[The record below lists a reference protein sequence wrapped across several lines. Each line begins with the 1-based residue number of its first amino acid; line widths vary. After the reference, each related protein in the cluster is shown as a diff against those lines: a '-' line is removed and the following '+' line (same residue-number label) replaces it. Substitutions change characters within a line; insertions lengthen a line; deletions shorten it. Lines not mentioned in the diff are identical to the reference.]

1 MLRDEDTEADFQRFL
16 RRVDA
21 VANLLQG
28 LNSSDSAV
36 KEEAIAETEKRLR
49 EEGASREE
57 EEEESRTT
65 VNRTVINT
73 SVRAFPSE
81 IKAGH
86 SSGLAS
92 LKAQMEAFQEC
103 QNVSNPCHPLFK
115 CQMDDPSVCQS
126 GYFRCT
132 QIFLGAPC
140 SFVQGFLCC
149 CGFSQN
155 ICAVSFF
162 QDMARAEAVDAG
174 AFLAALEKDAKERA
188 QRRKKNEQLA
198 NALKEKGNEAF
209 REGDFALA
217 IRRYT
222 EGLQK
227 LKDKQ
232 ELYTNRAQAYLKLHE
247 YEKAIS
253 DCEWALKCNKNC
265 LKAYF
270 LMGKAHLALQHF
282 SESRHCYEK
291 MLQIDPQKEN
301 LFKDCVNEANLEEK
315 RVRDEERAAR
325 EVQAGN
331 AAALSIQE
339 LLQRINTPGQDI
351 LYYTAG
357 IRLLAE
363 ALNNCT
369 GQTLFRT
376 NNGFSILGN
385 EPVRG
390 AFCAERKSPAEVE
403 LCVSL
408 LLLWQAACAGNEE
421 NQRLLLAQPEVNAQL
436 PELLSSGTHEIQR
449 ETLALICLCS
459 ENESSRRLLAR
470 QELSRWLQVLMAFVR
485 NTDEEA
491 DGAMSILSDLIVAD
505 RFQTE
510 HQVLLSRA
518 LLTELMGRFRQVNPA
533 GTALT
538 VGMVGSLCADAEVRA
553 QLARSRECWQACLD
567 ECSDGSSPE
576 NSQCVLAVLGLM
588 MNLLLESNDTIQWYK
603 SFVWNHSPIVPC
615 SEMLGTFQNYPKLSI
630 PSRRKNS
637 LSSLGRCRAGLCCA
651 HQWQVPGSA
660 QPSGRK
666 DCHKSHWS
674 AEPCPASVSL
684 SSGRSGERR
693 SGEEN
698 AQILERFQ
706 VLLKLLESE
715 NELIVGNA
723 AFCLSQCLLI
733 PGAAT
738 SLLDSN
744 VVLLLL
750 RQAGGD
756 AQRTSVQENSA
767 IALGRLCKAEP
778 RHIPQLRKLN
788 GFSILNSSM
797 KPGKGITGRCEDHM
811 SRRLWGR
818 GTRERRHRS
827 GSSCAGVIL

>member
-1 MLRDEDTEADFQRFL
+1 PPAMLRDEDTEADFQRFL
-16 RRVDA
+16 RRVDE

-28 LNSSDSAV
+28 LNSSDPAV
-36 KEEAIAETEKRLR
+36 QEEAIAETEKKLR
-49 EEGASREE
+49 EEGASR

-73 SVRAFPSE
+73 S
-81 IKAGH
+81 
-86 SSGLAS
+86 
-92 LKAQMEAFQEC
+92 
-103 QNVSNPCHPLFK
+103 
-115 CQMDDPSVCQS
+115 D
-126 GYFRCT
+126 T
-132 QIFLGAPC
+132 
-140 SFVQGFLCC
+140 
-149 CGFSQN
+149 
-155 ICAVSFF
+155 
-162 QDMARAEAVDAG
+162 ARAEAVDAG

-188 QRRKKNEQLA
+188 QQRKRNEQLA

-217 IRRYT
+217 IQRYT
-222 EGLQK
+222 EGLEK
-227 LKDKQ
+227 LRDKQ

-270 LMGKAHLALQHF
+270 LMGKAHLAVQHF
-282 SESRHCYEK
+282 SECRQCYEK

-301 LFKDCVNEANLEEK
+301 LFKECVNEASLEEK
-315 RVRDEERAAR
+315 RVRDEERAVR

-351 LYYTAG
+351 LCYTRG

-363 ALNNCT
+363 AVNDCT

-421 NQRLLLAQPEVNAQL
+421 NQRLLLGQPEVSAQL

-449 ETLALICLCS
+449 ETLALMSLCS
-459 ENESSRRLLAR
+459 ENESGRRLLA
-470 QELSRWLQVLMAFVR
+470 QQDLTRWLQVLMAFVK
-485 NTDEEA
+485 NTDKEA
-491 DGAMSILSDLIVAD
+491 DGALSILSDLIVAN
-505 RFQTE
+505 REILESHFPLPEGLAHTHVLFPGGLVFIFPSLPVFQ
-510 HQVLLSRA
+510 
-518 LLTELMGRFRQVNPA
+518 GRLRQENRA

-538 VGMVGSLCADAEVRA
+538 VGMVGSLCADAELRA

-567 ECSDGSSPE
+567 ECSDGSSPG
-576 NSQCVLAVLGLM
+576 NSQSVLAALGLM
-588 MNLLLESNDTIQWYK
+588 MNLLLEPSDTIQDFAVPI
-603 SFVWNHSPIVPC
+603 SGRCLALLSHQDGRIVTGATGVLSRALPASPSAV
-615 SEMLGTFQNYPKLSI
+615 EEVVKGGVVKKMLKFLKVAGQLTSSYAIKTLSI
-630 PSRRKNS
+630 CTKSSR
-637 LSSLGRCRAGLCCA
+637 
-651 HQWQVPGSA
+651 QA
-660 QPSGRK
+660 Q
-666 DCHKSHWS
+666 
-674 AEPCPASVSL
+674 
-684 SSGRSGERR
+684 
-693 SGEEN
+693 EE
-698 AQILERFQ
+698 LVKWDKRFQ

-756 AQRTSVQENSA
+756 AQRTSVQQNSA

-788 GFSILNSSM
+788 GFSILNSAM
-797 KPGKGITGRCEDHM
+797 KYVH
-811 SRRLWGR
+811 
-818 GTRERRHRS
+818 
-827 GSSCAGVIL
+827 SS

>member
-16 RRVDA
+16 RRVDE

-155 ICAVSFF
+155 ICAVFLFF

-390 AFCAERKSPAEVE
+390 AFCAEGKSPAEVE

-421 NQRLLLAQPEVNAQL
+421 NQRLLLAQPEVSAQL

-470 QELSRWLQVLMAFVR
+470 QELSRWLQVFMAFVR

-518 LLTELMGRFRQVNPA
+518 LLTELM
-533 GTALT
+533 
-538 VGMVGSLCADAEVRA
+538 
-553 QLARSRECWQACLD
+553 D

-588 MNLLLESNDTIQWYK
+588 MNLLLESNDTIQDFAVPI
-603 SFVWNHSPIVPC
+603 SGRCLALLSHQDGRIVTRATGVLSRALPASPSAV
-615 SEMLGTFQNYPKLSI
+615 EEVVKGGVVKKMLKFLKVAGQLTSSYAIKTLSI
-630 PSRRKNS
+630 CTKSSR
-637 LSSLGRCRAGLCCA
+637 
-651 HQWQVPGSA
+651 QA
-660 QPSGRK
+660 Q
-666 DCHKSHWS
+666 
-674 AEPCPASVSL
+674 
-684 SSGRSGERR
+684 
-693 SGEEN
+693 EE
-698 AQILERFQ
+698 LVKWDKRFQ

-788 GFSILNSSM
+788 GFSILSSSM

-811 SRRLWGR
+811 SRRLWGK
-818 GTRERRHRS
+818 GTRERRHRR

>member
-588 MNLLLESNDTIQWYK
+588 MNLLLESNDTIQDFAVPI
-603 SFVWNHSPIVPC
+603 SGRCLALLSHQDGRIVTRATGVLSRALPASPSAV
-615 SEMLGTFQNYPKLSI
+615 EEVVKGGVVKKMLKFLKVAGQLTSSYAIKTLSI
-630 PSRRKNS
+630 CTKSSR
-637 LSSLGRCRAGLCCA
+637 
-651 HQWQVPGSA
+651 QA
-660 QPSGRK
+660 Q
-666 DCHKSHWS
+666 
-674 AEPCPASVSL
+674 
-684 SSGRSGERR
+684 
-693 SGEEN
+693 EE
-698 AQILERFQ
+698 LVKWDKRFQ

>member
-16 RRVDA
+16 RRVDE

-73 SVRAFPSE
+73 S
-81 IKAGH
+81 
-86 SSGLAS
+86 
-92 LKAQMEAFQEC
+92 
-103 QNVSNPCHPLFK
+103 
-115 CQMDDPSVCQS
+115 
-126 GYFRCT
+126 
-132 QIFLGAPC
+132 
-140 SFVQGFLCC
+140 
-149 CGFSQN
+149 
-155 ICAVSFF
+155 
-162 QDMARAEAVDAG
+162 DMARAEAVDAG

-390 AFCAERKSPAEVE
+390 AFCAEGKSPAEVE

-421 NQRLLLAQPEVNAQL
+421 NQRLLLAQPEVSAQL

-470 QELSRWLQVLMAFVR
+470 QELSRWLQVFMAFVR

-588 MNLLLESNDTIQWYK
+588 MNLLLESNDTIQDFAVPI
-603 SFVWNHSPIVPC
+603 SGRCLALLSHQDGRIVTRATGVLSRALPASPSAV
-615 SEMLGTFQNYPKLSI
+615 EEVVKGGVVKKMLKFLKVAGQLTSSYAIKTLSI
-630 PSRRKNS
+630 CTKSSR
-637 LSSLGRCRAGLCCA
+637 
-651 HQWQVPGSA
+651 QA
-660 QPSGRK
+660 Q
-666 DCHKSHWS
+666 
-674 AEPCPASVSL
+674 
-684 SSGRSGERR
+684 
-693 SGEEN
+693 EE
-698 AQILERFQ
+698 LVKWDKRFQ

-788 GFSILNSSM
+788 GFSILSSSM

-811 SRRLWGR
+811 SRRLWGK
-818 GTRERRHRS
+818 GTRERRHRR

>member
-16 RRVDA
+16 RRVDE

-155 ICAVSFF
+155 ICAVFLFF

-390 AFCAERKSPAEVE
+390 AFCAEGKSPAEVE

-421 NQRLLLAQPEVNAQL
+421 NQRLLLAQPEVSAQL

-470 QELSRWLQVLMAFVR
+470 QELSR
-485 NTDEEA
+485 
-491 DGAMSILSDLIVAD
+491 
-505 RFQTE
+505 FQTE

-518 LLTELMGRFRQVNPA
+518 LLTELM
-533 GTALT
+533 
-538 VGMVGSLCADAEVRA
+538 
-553 QLARSRECWQACLD
+553 D

-588 MNLLLESNDTIQWYK
+588 MNLLLESNDTIQDFAVPI
-603 SFVWNHSPIVPC
+603 SGRCLALLSHQDGRIVTRATGVLSRALPASPSAV
-615 SEMLGTFQNYPKLSI
+615 EEVVKGGVVKKMLKFLKVAGQLTSSYAIKTLSI
-630 PSRRKNS
+630 CTKSSR
-637 LSSLGRCRAGLCCA
+637 
-651 HQWQVPGSA
+651 QA
-660 QPSGRK
+660 Q
-666 DCHKSHWS
+666 
-674 AEPCPASVSL
+674 
-684 SSGRSGERR
+684 
-693 SGEEN
+693 EE
-698 AQILERFQ
+698 LVKWDKRFQ

-788 GFSILNSSM
+788 GFSILSSSM

-811 SRRLWGR
+811 SRRLWGK
-818 GTRERRHRS
+818 GTRERRHRR

>member
-1 MLRDEDTEADFQRFL
+1 PAVPSFLRCPPVMLRDEDTEADFQRFL
-16 RRVDA
+16 RRVDE

-49 EEGASREE
+49 EEGASREQ
-57 EEEESRTT
+57 EESRTA

-86 SSGLAS
+86 SSG
-92 LKAQMEAFQEC
+92 
-103 QNVSNPCHPLFK
+103 
-115 CQMDDPSVCQS
+115 
-126 GYFRCT
+126 
-132 QIFLGAPC
+132 
-140 SFVQGFLCC
+140 
-149 CGFSQN
+149 
-155 ICAVSFF
+155 
-162 QDMARAEAVDAG
+162 

-188 QRRKKNEQLA
+188 QRRKRNEQLA
-198 NALKEKGNEAF
+198 NALKEKGNAAF

-217 IRRYT
+217 IQSYT
-222 EGLQK
+222 EGLQR
-227 LKDKQ
+227 LRDKQ

-265 LKAYF
+265 LKACF

-282 SESRHCYEK
+282 SEARQCYEK

-315 RVRDEERAAR
+315 RVRDEERAVR

-339 LLQRINTPGQDI
+339 LLQRISTPGQDI
-351 LYYTAG
+351 PYYTAG

-363 ALNNCT
+363 AVNDCT

-376 NNGFSILGN
+376 NNGFSILGK

-421 NQRLLLAQPEVNAQL
+421 NQRLLLAQAEVSAQL

-449 ETLALICLCS
+449 ETLALISLCS
-459 ENESSRRLLAR
+459 ERLLA
-470 QELSRWLQVLMAFVR
+470 QQDLSRWLQILMAFVK

-491 DGAMSILSDLIVAD
+491 DGAMSILSDLIILESHFALPEGLAHSRGGSVLIFPFLPV
-505 RFQTE
+505 FQ
-510 HQVLLSRA
+510 
-518 LLTELMGRFRQVNPA
+518 GRFRPGKRA
-533 GTALT
+533 GTALA
-538 VGMVGSLCADAEVRA
+538 VGVVGSLCADAELRA
-553 QLARSRECWQACLD
+553 RLARSRECWQACLD
-567 ECSDGSSPE
+567 ECSAGSSPE
-576 NSQCVLAVLGLM
+576 NSQSVLAALRLM
-588 MNLLLESNDTIQWYK
+588 MNLLLESNDTIQDFAVPI
-603 SFVWNHSPIVPC
+603 SARCLALLSHQDGRIVTGATGVLSRALPASPSAV
-615 SEMLGTFQNYPKLSI
+615 EEVVKGGVVKKMLKFLKVGGQLTSSYAIKTLSI
-630 PSRRKNS
+630 CTKSSR
-637 LSSLGRCRAGLCCA
+637 
-651 HQWQVPGSA
+651 QA
-660 QPSGRK
+660 Q
-666 DCHKSHWS
+666 
-674 AEPCPASVSL
+674 
-684 SSGRSGERR
+684 
-693 SGEEN
+693 EE
-698 AQILERFQ
+698 LVKWDKRFQ

-756 AQRTSVQENSA
+756 AQRTSVQQNSA
-767 IALGRLCKAEP
+767 IALGRLCEAEP

-788 GFSILNSSM
+788 GFAILNSAM
-797 KPGKGITGRCEDHM
+797 KYVH
-811 SRRLWGR
+811 
-818 GTRERRHRS
+818 
-827 GSSCAGVIL
+827 SS

>member
-16 RRVDA
+16 RRVDE

-36 KEEAIAETEKRLR
+36 KEEAIAEIEKRLR

-155 ICAVSFF
+155 ICAVFLFF

-421 NQRLLLAQPEVNAQL
+421 NQRLLLAQPEVSAQL

-505 RFQTE
+505 RFQTK

-518 LLTELMGRFRQVNPA
+518 LLTELMGRFRQVKPA

-615 SEMLGTFQNYPKLSI
+615 SEMLGKFQNYPKLSI

-698 AQILERFQ
+698 AQILESCR
-706 VLLKLLESE
+706 
-715 NELIVGNA
+715 A
-723 AFCLSQCLLI
+723 AHIQLCHKDPFHLHQEQ
-733 PGAAT
+733 
-738 SLLDSN
+738 
-744 VVLLLL
+744 
-750 RQAGGD
+750 QA
-756 AQRTSVQENSA
+756 SS
-767 IALGRLCKAEP
+767 GR
-778 RHIPQLRKLN
+778 
-788 GFSILNSSM
+788 
-797 KPGKGITGRCEDHM
+797 
-811 SRRLWGR
+811 
-818 GTRERRHRS
+818 
-827 GSSCAGVIL
+827 AGEMG

>member
-16 RRVDA
+16 RRVDE

-57 EEEESRTT
+57 EEESRTT

-73 SVRAFPSE
+73 S
-81 IKAGH
+81 
-86 SSGLAS
+86 
-92 LKAQMEAFQEC
+92 
-103 QNVSNPCHPLFK
+103 
-115 CQMDDPSVCQS
+115 
-126 GYFRCT
+126 
-132 QIFLGAPC
+132 
-140 SFVQGFLCC
+140 
-149 CGFSQN
+149 
-155 ICAVSFF
+155 
-162 QDMARAEAVDAG
+162 DMARAEAVDAG

-421 NQRLLLAQPEVNAQL
+421 NQRLLLAQPEVSAQL

-510 HQVLLSRA
+510 HRVLLSRA

-588 MNLLLESNDTIQWYK
+588 MNLLLESNDTIQDFAVPI
-603 SFVWNHSPIVPC
+603 SGRCLALLSHQDGRIVTRATGVLSRALPASPSAV
-615 SEMLGTFQNYPKLSI
+615 EEVVKGGVVKKMLKFLKVAGQLTSSYAIKTLSI
-630 PSRRKNS
+630 CTKSSR
-637 LSSLGRCRAGLCCA
+637 
-651 HQWQVPGSA
+651 QA
-660 QPSGRK
+660 Q
-666 DCHKSHWS
+666 
-674 AEPCPASVSL
+674 
-684 SSGRSGERR
+684 
-693 SGEEN
+693 EE
-698 AQILERFQ
+698 LVKWDKRFQ
-706 VLLKLLESE
+706 VLLKLLESD

-797 KPGKGITGRCEDHM
+797 KYVH
-811 SRRLWGR
+811 
-818 GTRERRHRS
+818 
-827 GSSCAGVIL
+827 SS

>member
-16 RRVDA
+16 RRVDE

-49 EEGASREE
+49 EEGASRE

-155 ICAVSFF
+155 ICAVFLFF

-222 EGLQK
+222 EGLER

-270 LMGKAHLALQHF
+270 LMGKAQLALQHF
-282 SESRHCYEK
+282 SESRQCYEK

-301 LFKDCVNEANLEEK
+301 LFKACVNEANLEEK

-376 NNGFSILGN
+376 NNGFSILRN

-421 NQRLLLAQPEVNAQL
+421 NQRLLLAQPEVSAQL

-449 ETLALICLCS
+449 ETLALMCLCS

-470 QELSRWLQVLMAFVR
+470 QELS
-485 NTDEEA
+485 
-491 DGAMSILSDLIVAD
+491 

-518 LLTELMGRFRQVNPA
+518 LLTELMGRFRRGNPA
-533 GTALT
+533 GTALP

-588 MNLLLESNDTIQWYK
+588 MNLLLESNDTIQDFAVPI
-603 SFVWNHSPIVPC
+603 SGRCLALLSHQDGRIVTRATGVLSRALPASPSAVQ
-615 SEMLGTFQNYPKLSI
+615 EVVKGGVVKKMLKFLKVAGQLTSSYAIKTLSI
-630 PSRRKNS
+630 CTKSSR
-637 LSSLGRCRAGLCCA
+637 
-651 HQWQVPGSA
+651 QA
-660 QPSGRK
+660 Q
-666 DCHKSHWS
+666 
-674 AEPCPASVSL
+674 
-684 SSGRSGERR
+684 
-693 SGEEN
+693 EE
-698 AQILERFQ
+698 LVKWDKRFQ

-797 KPGKGITGRCEDHM
+797 KYVH
-811 SRRLWGR
+811 
-818 GTRERRHRS
+818 
-827 GSSCAGVIL
+827 SS